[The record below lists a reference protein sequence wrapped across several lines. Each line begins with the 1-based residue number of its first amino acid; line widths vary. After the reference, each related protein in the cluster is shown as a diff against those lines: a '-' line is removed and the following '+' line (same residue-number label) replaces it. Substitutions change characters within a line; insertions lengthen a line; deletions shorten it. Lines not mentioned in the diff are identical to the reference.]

1 MHFKSVD
8 FSLTLK
14 MTMFE
19 IFRFLSKAQN
29 DKHLFVILTCQ
40 NDKIRRHR
48 KVAANRPQ
56 VLLIL
61 ACIESANR
69 L

>member
-1 MHFKSVD
+1 
-8 FSLTLK
+8 
-14 MTMFE
+14 MFE

-48 KVAANRPQ
+48 KMAVNVLQAFKLGACGVVGKSLVIGRFAPQ
-56 VLLIL
+56 V
-61 ACIESANR
+61 
-69 L
+69 